1 MTWLV
6 MLVAV
11 LVGMVL
17 QVYLPGHPIFGMARC
32 PLLMAVTLYYALCR
46 SREAMAVSACLCGV
60 LLDSVSGIPLGFSC
74 VCLLVLGA
82 YVGRFRGLVLVEEFV
97 TQAFFGAVAAFAFN
111 MVQFTYLR
119 GAGLIGVS
127 FGAALVKCSGA
138 AVLGGLT
145 TPLVFLL
152 LRAVD
157 GAVGVVHRRRD
168 VEERFGD
175 SFGEP
180 A

>member
-1 MTWLV
+1 MTGLV

-11 LVGMVL
+11 LVATLL
-17 QVYLPGHPIFGMARC
+17 QVYLPGHSMFGMARC
-32 PLLMAVTLYYALCR
+32 PFLMAVTLYYALCR
-46 SREAMAVSACLCGV
+46 SREAMAVSACLCGIM
-60 LLDSVSGIPLGFSC
+60 LDTASGIPLGFSC

-82 YVGRFRGLVLVEEFV
+82 YVARFRGLVLVEEFV
-97 TQAFFGAVAAFAFN
+97 TQAFFGAVAAVVLNLAQFA
-111 MVQFTYLR
+111 YLR
-119 GAGLIGVS
+119 GSSLIDVS
-127 FGAALVKCSGA
+127 FGAALLKCLGA
-138 AVLGGLT
+138 GVLGGLT
-145 TPLVFLL
+145 TPLVFLI
-152 LRAVD
+152 LRALD